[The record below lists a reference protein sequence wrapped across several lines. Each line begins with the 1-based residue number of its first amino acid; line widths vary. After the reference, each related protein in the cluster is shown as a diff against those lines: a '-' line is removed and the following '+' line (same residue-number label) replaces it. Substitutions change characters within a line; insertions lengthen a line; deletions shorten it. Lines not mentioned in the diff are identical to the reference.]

1 MATLDDEWTR
11 LERHLELA
19 SGFWLAFLFANRAD
33 AEELRSRADAKIR
46 KLTGQGILRFH
57 PSSPPDLAYALTL
70 ILSPDPLTRYSPC
83 FWIDATAQS
92 FFETWD
98 QAWANF
104 VLRANERRDA
114 IRRNLE
120 NSSLLI
126 AAPPIVK
133 HYFQDGASDLWSVRA
148 LVMEPEPM
156 LFAYGYGVTS
166 PAPGPPPPL
175 PPPGPPRAPP
185 EPDDNPLLR
194 LAEIAAQGEL
204 SVLVAGPSLSGKR
217 HVAQF
222 IHEHSKRKDNLAVVV
237 EAKEVNQQTFFGY
250 VRGAFLGAIQ
260 AEEGLFERAN
270 KGSLI
275 LLMIEDLKPDL
286 QEALVKV
293 MSAGE
298 VTRMGAMR
306 PTKVDVRVIATTS
319 ADLEA
324 LCQQGLFRK
333 DLYHRLSLMRIDVPA
348 PPAEPQK

>member
-1 MATLDDEWTR
+1 MATLDDEWKR
-11 LERHLELA
+11 FERHLELA
-19 SGFWLAFLFANRAD
+19 GGFWLTFVFAESEIAGELLSRARKKMASFGRTVTVMSVRQPAGLAD
-33 AEELRSRADAKIR
+33 ALTAILAKEARDTSCIWVNAVVEPNSEE
-46 KLTGQGILRFH
+46 
-57 PSSPPDLAYALTL
+57 
-70 ILSPDPLTRYSPC
+70 
-83 FWIDATAQS
+83 
-92 FFETWD
+92 WD
-98 QAWANF
+98 KAWANF

-120 NSSLLI
+120 SSSLVI

-148 LVMEPEPM
+148 LVLEPRFEETVSPGPLRSLWLPDALPPLAEPED
-156 LFAYGYGVTS
+156 S
-166 PAPGPPPPL
+166 PL
-175 PPPGPPRAPP
+175 V
-185 EPDDNPLLR
+185 R
-194 LAEIAAQGEL
+194 LAEIAARADL
-204 SVLVAGPSLSGKR
+204 PVLIAGPLLSGKR
-217 HVAQF
+217 HVALF
-222 IHEHSKRKDNLAVVV
+222 IHEHNKRKEHPVVVV
-237 EAKEVNQQTFFGY
+237 EAKKVNQQNFFGY

-260 AEEGLFERAN
+260 AEEGIFERAN

-275 LLMIEDLKPDL
+275 LLMIEELKPEG

-293 MSAGE
+293 MDTGE

-348 PPAEPQK
+348 PPVEPQK